1 MRRDV
6 APDGSPVALYSRLPA
21 LVLLQ
26 GFPRHWEP
34 SPDWSEHVDVRL
46 RLRSVTRDGLLV
58 EGVME
63 YQVAGGAYVH
73 EFRSRLLTDDELD
86 EDLAACG
93 LRRGRTLD
101 ERGSWIEA
109 LPG

>member
-1 MRRDV
+1 
-6 APDGSPVALYSRLPA
+6 
-21 LVLLQ
+21 
-26 GFPRHWEP
+26 
-34 SPDWSEHVDVRL
+34 
-46 RLRSVTRDGLLV
+46 
-58 EGVME
+58 ME

-86 EDLAACG
+86 EDVAACG